1 MTTPDELDDAIAEN
15 AKGPKRAKGDSGE
28 IEQHSLKDQIE
39 AAKFIA
45 ARKAVA
51 KPKLG
56 LRQIKISPPGTV

>member
-1 MTTPDELDDAIAEN
+1 MNLPGELDETITEN

-28 IEQHSLKDQIE
+28 VEQHSLKDQIE

-45 ARKAVA
+45 AKKAVA